1 MDRQGERVAHADVPH
16 PARTDRGVDHRQPK
30 RAARLMERA
39 APNPGRS
46 GGPEDVRC
54 RLDRDAPRSQPA
66 AGRPR
71 ARRRRGQLGP
81 RRTRALRCARVVFLH
96 AIRRALRAR
105 AHRDPGGPPR
115 ANLGSAA
122 GARVEPASVTA
133 GKRAIGAVLALLS
146 LPLLLVLVE
155 AVSFRVANRPS
166 GSFTSSGQ
174 KREYLLYVP
183 RSYDRSK
190 PTALVISLHGAGL
203 WGAAPKETSQW
214 KRVVAEHGVI

>member
-1 MDRQGERVAHADVPH
+1 MAHQGERAADADAPH

-71 ARRRRGQLGP
+71 ARRRRGLLGP

-96 AIRRALRAR
+96 ALRRTLPAR
-105 AHRDPGGPPR
+105 AHRDPGGSPR
-115 ANLGSAA
+115 ATLGGPA
-122 GARVEPASVTA
+122 GARLEPAPVTA
-133 GKRAIGAVLALLS
+133 PATMPKRKRVIGPVLAMLGI
-146 LPLLLVLVE
+146 PVMLVL
-155 AVSFRVANRPS
+155 
-166 GSFTSSGQ
+166 
-174 KREYLLYVP
+174 
-183 RSYDRSK
+183 
-190 PTALVISLHGAGL
+190 
-203 WGAAPKETSQW
+203 
-214 KRVVAEHGVI
+214 